1 LNLTIIKID
10 KDFYRCGQDYYI
22 YLIEHPKLIG
32 KYEIYKNDTFIE
44 RAINLSHA
52 KEIIKNNM
60 TKVIELKD
68 LHCAL
73 GHMTYKVSGFV
84 SAYKE
89 DNQVKVE
96 AVSLDVVILDNVGEA
111 NQMYKLND
119 IQKANFENR
128 LTYYPQFHQFIETQ
142 L

>member
-1 LNLTIIKID
+1 
-10 KDFYRCGQDYYI
+10 
-22 YLIEHPKLIG
+22 
-32 KYEIYKNDTFIE
+32 
-44 RAINLSHA
+44 
-52 KEIIKNNM
+52 M

-84 SAYKE
+84 SAYKQ

-111 NQMYKLND
+111 NQMYKLNEV
-119 IQKANFENR
+119 QKANFEKR
-128 LTYYPQFHQFIETQ
+128 LNQYPQFHQFIEKQ

>member
-1 LNLTIIKID
+1 
-10 KDFYRCGQDYYI
+10 
-22 YLIEHPKLIG
+22 
-32 KYEIYKNDTFIE
+32 
-44 RAINLSHA
+44 
-52 KEIIKNNM
+52 M

-89 DNQVKVE
+89 NDKVKVE

-119 IQKANFENR
+119 VQKANFENR
-128 LTYYPQFHQFIETQ
+128 LNQYPQFHQFIEKQ

>member
-1 LNLTIIKID
+1 
-10 KDFYRCGQDYYI
+10 
-22 YLIEHPKLIG
+22 
-32 KYEIYKNDTFIE
+32 
-44 RAINLSHA
+44 
-52 KEIIKNNM
+52 M

-89 DNQVKVE
+89 DNQIKVE
-96 AVSLDVVILDNVGEA
+96 AVNLDVVILDNVGEA

-119 IQKANFENR
+119 VQKANFENR
-128 LTYYPQFHQFIETQ
+128 LNQYPQFHQFIETQ

>member
-1 LNLTIIKID
+1 
-10 KDFYRCGQDYYI
+10 
-22 YLIEHPKLIG
+22 
-32 KYEIYKNDTFIE
+32 
-44 RAINLSHA
+44 
-52 KEIIKNNM
+52 M

-84 SAYKE
+84 SAYK
-89 DNQVKVE
+89 DNDEVKVE
-96 AVSLDVVILDNVGEA
+96 AVSLDVVILDNVGEP

-119 IQKANFENR
+119 IEKANFENR
-128 LTYYPQFHQFIETQ
+128 LNQYPQFHQFIETQ

>member
-1 LNLTIIKID
+1 MSKI
-10 KDFYRCGQDYYI
+10 
-22 YLIEHPKLIG
+22 
-32 KYEIYKNDTFIE
+32 
-44 RAINLSHA
+44 
-52 KEIIKNNM
+52 
-60 TKVIELKD
+60 IELKD

-89 DNQVKVE
+89 NDEVKVE

-111 NQMYKLND
+111 NQMYKLNEV
-119 IQKANFENR
+119 QKSNFENK
-128 LTYYPQFHQFIETQ
+128 LNQYPQFHQFIETQ

>member
-1 LNLTIIKID
+1 
-10 KDFYRCGQDYYI
+10 
-22 YLIEHPKLIG
+22 
-32 KYEIYKNDTFIE
+32 
-44 RAINLSHA
+44 
-52 KEIIKNNM
+52 M

-89 DNQVKVE
+89 DNKVKVE
-96 AVSLDVVILDNVGEA
+96 AVSLDVVILDNVGTPD
-111 NQMYKLND
+111 QMYKLNEV
-119 IQKANFENR
+119 QKANFENR
-128 LTYYPQFHQFIETQ
+128 LTDYPQFHQFIEKQ

>member
-1 LNLTIIKID
+1 
-10 KDFYRCGQDYYI
+10 
-22 YLIEHPKLIG
+22 
-32 KYEIYKNDTFIE
+32 
-44 RAINLSHA
+44 
-52 KEIIKNNM
+52 M

-89 DNQVKVE
+89 NDEVKVE

-119 IQKANFENR
+119 VQKANFENR
-128 LTYYPQFHQFIETQ
+128 LNQYPQFHQFIETQ

>member
-1 LNLTIIKID
+1 M
-10 KDFYRCGQDYYI
+10 
-22 YLIEHPKLIG
+22 
-32 KYEIYKNDTFIE
+32 
-44 RAINLSHA
+44 S
-52 KEIIKNNM
+52 
-60 TKVIELKD
+60 KVIELKD

-96 AVSLDVVILDNVGEA
+96 AVSLDVVILDNVGTPE
-111 NQMYKLND
+111 QMYKLND
-119 IQKANFENR
+119 IQKANFENK
-128 LTYYPQFHQFIETQ
+128 LTDYPQFHQFIETQ

>member
-1 LNLTIIKID
+1 
-10 KDFYRCGQDYYI
+10 
-22 YLIEHPKLIG
+22 
-32 KYEIYKNDTFIE
+32 
-44 RAINLSHA
+44 
-52 KEIIKNNM
+52 M

-111 NQMYKLND
+111 NQMYKLNEV
-119 IQKANFENR
+119 QKANFENR
-128 LTYYPQFHQFIETQ
+128 LNDYPQFHQFIETQ

>member
-1 LNLTIIKID
+1 
-10 KDFYRCGQDYYI
+10 
-22 YLIEHPKLIG
+22 
-32 KYEIYKNDTFIE
+32 
-44 RAINLSHA
+44 
-52 KEIIKNNM
+52 M

-73 GHMTYKVSGFV
+73 GHMTYKVTGFV

-119 IQKANFENR
+119 VQKANFENR
-128 LTYYPQFHQFIETQ
+128 LNQYQQFHQFIEKQ

>member
-1 LNLTIIKID
+1 
-10 KDFYRCGQDYYI
+10 
-22 YLIEHPKLIG
+22 
-32 KYEIYKNDTFIE
+32 
-44 RAINLSHA
+44 
-52 KEIIKNNM
+52 M

-73 GHMTYKVSGFV
+73 GHMTYKVSGYV

-89 DNQVKVE
+89 DDKVKVE

-119 IQKANFENR
+119 VQKANFENR
-128 LTYYPQFHQFIETQ
+128 LNQYPQFHQFIEKQ

>member
-1 LNLTIIKID
+1 
-10 KDFYRCGQDYYI
+10 
-22 YLIEHPKLIG
+22 
-32 KYEIYKNDTFIE
+32 
-44 RAINLSHA
+44 
-52 KEIIKNNM
+52 M

-89 DNQVKVE
+89 DNKVKVE
-96 AVSLDVVILDNVGEA
+96 AVSLDVVILDNVGET
-111 NQMYKLND
+111 NQMYKLNEV
-119 IQKANFENR
+119 QKSNFENR
-128 LTYYPQFHQFIETQ
+128 LTDYPQFHQFIEKK

>member
-1 LNLTIIKID
+1 
-10 KDFYRCGQDYYI
+10 
-22 YLIEHPKLIG
+22 
-32 KYEIYKNDTFIE
+32 
-44 RAINLSHA
+44 
-52 KEIIKNNM
+52 M

-111 NQMYKLND
+111 NQMYKLNEV
-119 IQKANFENR
+119 QKANFETR
-128 LTYYPQFHQFIETQ
+128 LTDYPQFHQFIETQ

>member
-1 LNLTIIKID
+1 
-10 KDFYRCGQDYYI
+10 
-22 YLIEHPKLIG
+22 
-32 KYEIYKNDTFIE
+32 
-44 RAINLSHA
+44 
-52 KEIIKNNM
+52 M

-89 DNQVKVE
+89 NDEVKVE

-111 NQMYKLND
+111 NQMYKLNEV
-119 IQKANFENR
+119 QKANFENR
-128 LTYYPQFHQFIETQ
+128 LNQYPQFHQFIEKQ

>member
-1 LNLTIIKID
+1 
-10 KDFYRCGQDYYI
+10 
-22 YLIEHPKLIG
+22 
-32 KYEIYKNDTFIE
+32 
-44 RAINLSHA
+44 
-52 KEIIKNNM
+52 M

-89 DNQVKVE
+89 NDEVKVE

-119 IQKANFENR
+119 VQKANFENR
-128 LTYYPQFHQFIETQ
+128 LNQYPQFHQFIEKQ

>member
-1 LNLTIIKID
+1 
-10 KDFYRCGQDYYI
+10 
-22 YLIEHPKLIG
+22 
-32 KYEIYKNDTFIE
+32 
-44 RAINLSHA
+44 
-52 KEIIKNNM
+52 M

-96 AVSLDVVILDNVGEA
+96 AVSLDVVILDNVGEP

-119 IQKANFENR
+119 VQKANFENR
-128 LTYYPQFHQFIETQ
+128 LNQYPQFHQFIEKQ

>member
-1 LNLTIIKID
+1 
-10 KDFYRCGQDYYI
+10 
-22 YLIEHPKLIG
+22 
-32 KYEIYKNDTFIE
+32 
-44 RAINLSHA
+44 
-52 KEIIKNNM
+52 M

-73 GHMTYKVSGFV
+73 GHMTYKVSGYV

-89 DNQVKVE
+89 NDEVKVE
-96 AVSLDVVILDNVGEA
+96 AVSLDVVILDNVGET

-119 IQKANFENR
+119 VQKANFENR
-128 LTYYPQFHQFIETQ
+128 LNQYPQFHQFIEKQ

>member
-1 LNLTIIKID
+1 
-10 KDFYRCGQDYYI
+10 
-22 YLIEHPKLIG
+22 
-32 KYEIYKNDTFIE
+32 
-44 RAINLSHA
+44 
-52 KEIIKNNM
+52 M

-89 DNQVKVE
+89 DNKVKVE
-96 AVSLDVVILDNVGEA
+96 AVNLDVVILDNVGEA
-111 NQMYKLND
+111 NQMYKLNEV
-119 IQKANFENR
+119 QKANFENQ
-128 LTYYPQFHQFIETQ
+128 LTDYPQFHKFIEKQ

>member
-1 LNLTIIKID
+1 
-10 KDFYRCGQDYYI
+10 
-22 YLIEHPKLIG
+22 
-32 KYEIYKNDTFIE
+32 
-44 RAINLSHA
+44 
-52 KEIIKNNM
+52 M

-73 GHMTYKVSGFV
+73 GHMTYKVTGFV

-89 DNQVKVE
+89 NDEVKVE
-96 AVSLDVVILDNVGEA
+96 AVSLDVVILDNVGEP

-119 IQKANFENR
+119 VQKEHFENR
-128 LTYYPQFHQFIETQ
+128 LYNYPQFHQYIEKQ

>member
-1 LNLTIIKID
+1 
-10 KDFYRCGQDYYI
+10 
-22 YLIEHPKLIG
+22 
-32 KYEIYKNDTFIE
+32 
-44 RAINLSHA
+44 
-52 KEIIKNNM
+52 M

-73 GHMTYKVSGFV
+73 GHMTYKVSGFA

-89 DNQVKVE
+89 NNKVKVQ
-96 AVSLDVVILDNVGEA
+96 AVSLDVVILDNVGDA

-119 IQKANFENR
+119 VQKANFENR
-128 LTYYPQFHQFIETQ
+128 ITDYPQFHKFIETQ

>member
-1 LNLTIIKID
+1 
-10 KDFYRCGQDYYI
+10 
-22 YLIEHPKLIG
+22 
-32 KYEIYKNDTFIE
+32 
-44 RAINLSHA
+44 
-52 KEIIKNNM
+52 M

-89 DNQVKVE
+89 DNKVKVE

-128 LTYYPQFHQFIETQ
+128 LNDYPQFNQFIETQ

>member
-1 LNLTIIKID
+1 
-10 KDFYRCGQDYYI
+10 
-22 YLIEHPKLIG
+22 
-32 KYEIYKNDTFIE
+32 
-44 RAINLSHA
+44 
-52 KEIIKNNM
+52 M

-96 AVSLDVVILDNVGEA
+96 AVSLDVVILDNVGEP
-111 NQMYKLND
+111 NQMYKLNEV
-119 IQKANFENR
+119 QKANFENR
-128 LTYYPQFHQFIETQ
+128 LNQYPQFHQFIETQ

>member
-1 LNLTIIKID
+1 
-10 KDFYRCGQDYYI
+10 
-22 YLIEHPKLIG
+22 
-32 KYEIYKNDTFIE
+32 
-44 RAINLSHA
+44 
-52 KEIIKNNM
+52 M

-73 GHMTYKVSGFV
+73 GHMTYKVSGYV

-89 DNQVKVE
+89 DDQVKVE
-96 AVSLDVVILDNVGEA
+96 AVNLDVVILDNVGEA

-119 IQKANFENR
+119 VQKANFENR
-128 LTYYPQFHQFIETQ
+128 LNQYPQFHKFIEKQ

>member
-1 LNLTIIKID
+1 
-10 KDFYRCGQDYYI
+10 
-22 YLIEHPKLIG
+22 
-32 KYEIYKNDTFIE
+32 
-44 RAINLSHA
+44 
-52 KEIIKNNM
+52 M

-89 DNQVKVE
+89 NDEVKVE
-96 AVSLDVVILDNVGEA
+96 AVSIDVVILDNVGEA

-128 LTYYPQFHQFIETQ
+128 LNQYPQFHQFIEKQ

>member
-1 LNLTIIKID
+1 
-10 KDFYRCGQDYYI
+10 
-22 YLIEHPKLIG
+22 
-32 KYEIYKNDTFIE
+32 
-44 RAINLSHA
+44 
-52 KEIIKNNM
+52 M

-89 DNQVKVE
+89 NDQVKVE
-96 AVSLDVVILDNVGEA
+96 AVNLDVVILDNVGEA
-111 NQMYKLND
+111 NQMYKLNEV
-119 IQKANFENR
+119 QKANFENR
-128 LTYYPQFHQFIETQ
+128 LNQYPQFHQFIEKQ

>member
-1 LNLTIIKID
+1 
-10 KDFYRCGQDYYI
+10 
-22 YLIEHPKLIG
+22 
-32 KYEIYKNDTFIE
+32 
-44 RAINLSHA
+44 
-52 KEIIKNNM
+52 M

-89 DNQVKVE
+89 DKQVKVE

-111 NQMYKLND
+111 NQMYKLNEV
-119 IQKANFENR
+119 QKANFENR
-128 LTYYPQFHQFIETQ
+128 INQYPQFHQFIEKQ

>member
-1 LNLTIIKID
+1 MDKII
-10 KDFYRCGQDYYI
+10 
-22 YLIEHPKLIG
+22 
-32 KYEIYKNDTFIE
+32 
-44 RAINLSHA
+44 
-52 KEIIKNNM
+52 M

-73 GHMTYKVSGFV
+73 GHMTYKVSGYV

-119 IQKANFENR
+119 VQKANFENR
-128 LTYYPQFHQFIETQ
+128 LNQYPQFHQFIEKQ

>member
-1 LNLTIIKID
+1 
-10 KDFYRCGQDYYI
+10 
-22 YLIEHPKLIG
+22 
-32 KYEIYKNDTFIE
+32 
-44 RAINLSHA
+44 
-52 KEIIKNNM
+52 M

-96 AVSLDVVILDNVGEA
+96 AVSLDVVILDNVGET
-111 NQMYKLND
+111 NQMYKLNEV
-119 IQKANFENR
+119 QKANFENR
-128 LTYYPQFHQFIETQ
+128 LNQYPQFHQFIETQ

>member
-1 LNLTIIKID
+1 
-10 KDFYRCGQDYYI
+10 
-22 YLIEHPKLIG
+22 
-32 KYEIYKNDTFIE
+32 
-44 RAINLSHA
+44 
-52 KEIIKNNM
+52 M

-119 IQKANFENR
+119 VQKANFENR
-128 LTYYPQFHQFIETQ
+128 LNQYPQFHQFIETQ

>member
-1 LNLTIIKID
+1 
-10 KDFYRCGQDYYI
+10 
-22 YLIEHPKLIG
+22 
-32 KYEIYKNDTFIE
+32 
-44 RAINLSHA
+44 
-52 KEIIKNNM
+52 M

-89 DNQVKVE
+89 DNKVKVE

-111 NQMYKLND
+111 NQMYKLNEV
-119 IQKANFENR
+119 QKSNFENR
-128 LTYYPQFHQFIETQ
+128 LTDYPQFHQFIEKK

>member
-1 LNLTIIKID
+1 
-10 KDFYRCGQDYYI
+10 
-22 YLIEHPKLIG
+22 
-32 KYEIYKNDTFIE
+32 
-44 RAINLSHA
+44 
-52 KEIIKNNM
+52 M

-119 IQKANFENR
+119 IQNANFENR
-128 LTYYPQFHQFIETQ
+128 LTDYPQFHQFIEKQ